1 MSEETVGRITRISDF
16 SIVASVIIILTVL
29 VLPLPGFALD
39 FLIAFSFSLALFMFF
54 ISVYVKKP
62 LDFSTFPSLLL
73 AVTLF
78 RLSLNVAT
86 TRAILLHGN
95 ESVDAAGKMIKT
107 FGYFVVGGNYVVG
120 FVVFIILVIINFI
133 VITKGAGRVA
143 EVAARFTLDSMP
155 GKQMSI
161 DADLNA
167 GLIDENEARRRRE
180 DISKQADFYGAMD
193 GASKFIRGDAIAGL
207 LITAINIIGGIVIGV
222 LQHDMSISDAAGR
235 YTVLTI
241 GDGLVSQLPALT
253 VSTAAG
259 LIITRSSEE
268 VGLATGI
275 IEQMLRQYQ
284 TLYIASII
292 LLIMAFVPGM
302 PFINL
307 IILSLLFFA
316 VGYFVSQSKKKQLEK
331 AESEKIKE
339 EELAPQ
345 EEITIEDIE
354 ESIKIDMLELKIGYG
369 LISFVD
375 EKSGGD
381 LLKRIKLMR
390 KQIAGELGVI
400 VPPIHIRDDL
410 NLERNDYVFLIK
422 SVQVAQY
429 TILSDK
435 FLAMKPGG
443 ENDLEGIQ
451 TKEPAFGLPAVWI
464 NPGQKND
471 AISKGYTIVDPVTVI
486 ITHMTEMIKS
496 HIADIFTRQDADK
509 LIESIRENY
518 PKVVEE
524 LMQHLS
530 LGNIY
535 RILKN
540 LLTEQVPVRDMLTI
554 SETLADYAPYT
565 KDTDLLTEYV
575 RTALAAHI
583 SSKYKDENGVINVI
597 TLGGNV
603 EGVIMS
609 NIKEG
614 GGTNFLDLPPNV
626 SEKLLNSVQD
636 AMTKVTE
643 AGIEPIVLTSPKIRL
658 HFKTFIKRFF
668 PKTPV
673 LAYSEIAEGIEVR
686 SVGVI
691 EL

>member
-1 MSEETVGRITRISDF
+1 
-16 SIVASVIIILTVL
+16 
-29 VLPLPGFALD
+29 
-39 FLIAFSFSLALFMFF
+39 
-54 ISVYVKKP
+54 
-62 LDFSTFPSLLL
+62 
-73 AVTLF
+73 
-78 RLSLNVAT
+78 
-86 TRAILLHGN
+86 
-95 ESVDAAGKMIKT
+95 
-107 FGYFVVGGNYVVG
+107 
-120 FVVFIILVIINFI
+120 
-133 VITKGAGRVA
+133 
-143 EVAARFTLDSMP
+143 
-155 GKQMSI
+155 
-161 DADLNA
+161 LNA

-180 DISKQADFYGAMD
+180 NIAKQADFYGAMD

-222 LQHDMSISDAAGR
+222 LQHNMSISDAAGR

-241 GDGLVSQLPALT
+241 GDGLISQLPALT

-268 VGLATGI
+268 TALATGI
-275 IEQMLRQYQ
+275 INQMLRQYQ
-284 TLYIASII
+284 ILYIASAI

-307 IILSLLFFA
+307 VTLSLFFFV
-316 VGYFVSQSKKKQLEK
+316 VGYLVSQSKKKELEK
-331 AESEKIKE
+331 AESEKLEE

-390 KQIAGELGVI
+390 KQIAGEFGVI
-400 VPPIHIRDDL
+400 VSPIHIRDDL

-429 TILSDK
+429 SVFPDR

-464 NPGQKND
+464 NSDQKSD

-486 ITHMTEMIKS
+486 ITHMTELIKS
-496 HIADIFTRQDADK
+496 RIADIFTRQDADR
-509 LIESIRENY
+509 LIESIKGDY

-540 LLTEQVPVRDMLTI
+540 LLSEWVPIRDMLTI

-565 KDTDLLTEYV
+565 KDMNLLTEYV

-583 SSKYKDENGVINVI
+583 SNKYKDENGVINVI

-609 NIKEG
+609 NVKENG
-614 GGTNFLDLPPNV
+614 GANFLDLPPNV
-626 SEKLLNSVQD
+626 SEKLLSKIQD

-643 AGIEPIVLTSPKIRL
+643 AGIEPIILTSPKIRL
-658 HFKTFIKRFF
+658 HFKTFIERFF

-673 LAYSEIAEGIEVR
+673 LAYSEITEGVEVR